1 MKPSIKIWIAV
12 GIAAAGLIGFM
23 VFSKSDLARVKG
35 RFERRAELLEK
46 QAGENEL
53 LGGARAKH
61 ISNLFTETGR
71 VDIPAFDIRGTF
83 TRDDVQ
89 RLVLMGRSRYKNL
102 TIRFYDF
109 TVEFPAD
116 NRARVDVTA
125 FLEATLTSGA
135 TVQEA
140 HQLVFILE
148 KPAEEWLFAAVEGV
162 NVLEK

>member
-1 MKPSIKIWIAV
+1 
-12 GIAAAGLIGFM
+12 M
-23 VFSKSDLARVKG
+23 VFSKSDLARVKA
-35 RFERRAELLEK
+35 RFERLAELLEK

-53 LGGARAKH
+53 LGGAKAKH

-71 VDIPAFDIRGTF
+71 VDIPAFDVHGTF

-109 TVEFPAD
+109 AVEFPAEH
-116 NRARVDVTA
+116 RARVDVTA
-125 FLEATLTSGA
+125 FLEAALASGS

-140 HQLVFILE
+140 HQLIFILE
-148 KPAEEWLFAAVEGV
+148 QPDEEWLFAEVQGV
-162 NVLEK
+162 NMLEK